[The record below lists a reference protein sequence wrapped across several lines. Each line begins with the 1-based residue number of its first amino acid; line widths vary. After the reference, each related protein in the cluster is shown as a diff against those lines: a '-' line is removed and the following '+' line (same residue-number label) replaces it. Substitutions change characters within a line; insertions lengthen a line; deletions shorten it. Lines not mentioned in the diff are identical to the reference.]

1 MMDPTLERW
10 ARVQLTP
17 TPRSPRLIPHVVA
30 GSPIALRT
38 LEVVMRRLLDAVCE
52 LIEAHAARVRTET
65 FEAEME
71 NADWALMSGDEDD

>member
-1 MMDPTLERW
+1 
-10 ARVQLTP
+10 
-17 TPRSPRLIPHVVA
+17 
-30 GSPIALRT
+30 
-38 LEVVMRRLLDAVCE
+38 MRRLLNAVCE